1 MKTSNYIIM
10 AFLIFLFGGI
20 LTLFVSAKLDPRAGQ
35 NQKFETLEK
44 PLDPFSVIVAEPGA
58 SFQIKTGE
66 TTRLSTNYQKGEEAI
81 LPSYVVRNDTLFV
94 SAFPKSEKRTNL
106 EVCYTKIRSIE
117 GKANSE
123 ITAHQISGDSLTI
136 KLNDAHF
143 RHYSRTKTSNAAL
156 QIIANN
162 SNVQLGDIS
171 IENLDI
177 QLNKTEM
184 NVWNSSIVNLSG
196 TLTESSSLSMGQI
209 SKINVEVD
217 SSSNYHL
224 NK

>member
-1 MKTSNYIIM
+1 MPTSGITPEPKTS
-10 AFLIFLFGGI
+10 
-20 LTLFVSAKLDPRAGQ
+20 S
-35 NQKFETLEK
+35 
-44 PLDPFSVIVAEPGA
+44 
-58 SFQIKTGE
+58 
-66 TTRLSTNYQKGEEAI
+66 
-81 LPSYVVRNDTLFV
+81 
-94 SAFPKSEKRTNL
+94 
-106 EVCYTKIRSIE
+106 
-117 GKANSE
+117 
-123 ITAHQISGDSLTI
+123 
-136 KLNDAHF
+136 
-143 RHYSRTKTSNAAL
+143 AAL

-162 SNVQLGDIS
+162 SSVQLGDIS

-196 TLTESSSLSMGQI
+196 TLRESSSLSMGQI